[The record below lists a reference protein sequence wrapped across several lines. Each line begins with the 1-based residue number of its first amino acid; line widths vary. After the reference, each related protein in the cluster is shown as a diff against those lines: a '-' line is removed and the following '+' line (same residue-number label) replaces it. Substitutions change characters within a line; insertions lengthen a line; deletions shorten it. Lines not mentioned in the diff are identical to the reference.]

1 MDGKMNGDMKG
12 KIVIVTGANSGI
24 GKATAAQIADLGASV
39 VLACRNKER
48 GECAADELAGVAGRD
63 ITLMRLD
70 LADLDS
76 VRAFA
81 AAFTERYDHL
91 DALINNAG
99 ILGRWRAETKQ
110 GFEMSFGVN
119 YLGHFLLTLLLL
131 PLLQKAEQGRV
142 VMMSSMAHAWV
153 DVRFDDLN
161 YTHGYNRFLAYG
173 HSKLCNL
180 LFARVLADKLKQKG
194 SRVTINAVHPGIVA
208 TDIVVNRKTGAFRWV
223 ASLMRLFFTS
233 SEEGAETSVYLACD
247 PDAAKYS
254 GEYFYKKHVEP
265 SSPASKNMET
275 AYRLYNISLRL
286 AGLESDPLS

>member
-1 MDGKMNGDMKG
+1 M
-12 KIVIVTGANSGI
+12 
-24 GKATAAQIADLGASV
+24 
-39 VLACRNKER
+39 
-48 GECAADELAGVAGRD
+48 
-63 ITLMRLD
+63 
-70 LADLDS
+70 
-76 VRAFA
+76 
-81 AAFTERYDHL
+81 
-91 DALINNAG
+91 
-99 ILGRWRAETKQ
+99 ETKQ
-110 GFEMSFGVN
+110 GFEASFGVN

-131 PLLQKAEQGRV
+131 PLLRKADQGRI

-161 YTHGYNRFLAYG
+161 YKRGYNRFLAYG

-247 PDAAKYS
+247 PSAAQFS
-254 GEYFYKKHVEP
+254 GEYFYNKHIEP

-275 AYRLYNISLRL
+275 AYRLYNLSLELVGL
-286 AGLESDPLS
+286 ASDPLA